1 MEILRKILDILSD
14 FLRKKEE
21 EKIEKQEIERLEAEI
36 RIESEK
42 TKGKKKDVK
51 APKKNDF
58 FNDDSW

>member
-1 MEILRKILDILSD
+1 MELLKKILDILSD

-21 EKIEKQEIERLEAEI
+21 EKKEKQEIERLETEL
-36 RIESEK
+36 RIESENP
-42 TKGKKKDVK
+42 KGKKKYVK